1 MPDSKDTRKGV
12 VLLIVLATILV
23 VAVLAGVIL
32 GIITNQ
38 YRLSHHN
45 TSRIRAYYAAKGIMN
60 YAQDMLRKG
69 TWVIGVDKTY
79 YAYFQNKGCID
90 DACDGLCKGSA
101 NRVECPYIPDDAD
114 IPYKVQ
120 VDIYPLNHAPDSSSL
135 SGKVTQLKIKV
146 DYTYTP

>member
-69 TWVIGVDKTY
+69 TWVIDATKTY
-79 YAYFQNKGCID
+79 YACFENKGCID
-90 DACDGLCKGSA
+90 SVNNDF
-101 NRVECPYIPDDAD
+101 PITDDAD

-120 VDIYPLNHAPDSSSL
+120 VTIFPLNNAPDSSSL